1 MLGQEAA
8 VMDCMFKS
16 SWRPIVAA
24 LLAVLVAACATMADI
39 DTAKNTW
46 RGSTYDE
53 VVSRWG
59 VPVRQ
64 TTLLDG
70 SQVYTWVSERGG
82 GGYPGSVGVFGGS
95 GGGGVGASF
104 PLPGMGGG
112 EYQRCERTLTFK
124 GGRVVDQL
132 WQGHPG
138 YCSTFTKPSP

>member
-1 MLGQEAA
+1 
-8 VMDCMFKS
+8 
-16 SWRPIVAA
+16 
-24 LLAVLVAACATMADI
+24 MADVE
-39 DTAKNTW
+39 TVKNTW
-46 RGSTYDE
+46 RGTPYDE

-70 SQVYTWVSERGG
+70 SQVYAWVSERGG
-82 GGYPGSVGVFGGS
+82 SGYPGSVGVFGGS
-95 GGGGVGASF
+95 GGGGIGASI

-124 GGRVVDQL
+124 GDRVVDQL

-138 YCSTFTKPSP
+138 FCSTFTKA